1 MSFRIIYGKSGT
13 GKSSFIFNEIKQKIY
28 EENKIYIITPEQF
41 SFTAEKKLMES
52 IGTGAVFN
60 AEVLTFN
67 RMAYRIMNEVGGA
80 KKINLSSCGKS
91 MLIYNILISQ
101 KSNLKFLGKSDE
113 NIELI
118 STQITEFKKHGITPQ
133 DFENSI
139 SLIKNDY
146 LKAKMN
152 DMLIV
157 YKEFENVVHN
167 NFIDENDVL
176 TILNNQLS
184 ETDTFKNSIIYIDEF
199 VGFTKQE
206 YDIIAKLMNMAKMVT
221 INICT
226 DSLELVNCP
235 ESDIFYANK
244 QTADRLLK
252 LAVSEKISIEK
263 PIFRQNTDRFKN
275 EELSHLE
282 QNLYA
287 VPYKKFVGNGDIQNI
302 KLFLANN
309 QYSEIEYVASQI
321 VKIVKS
327 NDLRYR
333 DISVI
338 TKNLDTYSNLCKV
351 IFNKFDIP
359 VFIDEKKD
367 LSQNMVVRYV
377 LSILEIFA
385 KNWSSESVFNYIKTG
400 FVGIDKDEIFAFENY
415 CTKWGI
421 KYSKWYKGEWNFGD
435 EKEDNKAQIQRF
447 RELRSLIVNPLIE
460 LKKQLK
466 STDNVKNITTKLYE
480 FLIKNNIS
488 NKIEEKIKQ
497 LTELGK
503 AELAGEYSSSWK
515 IIMNVFDEIVLV
527 FGNETVNFEKY
538 MQLLKIGLGNSDL
551 GKIPGTQDQV
561 TVGDVDRSRS
571 HKVKAIFIIG
581 LNDGVFPSIN
591 KSEGFF
597 NDSDREDLK
606 NQGVELAKGT
616 IERLYEDNFNIYK
629 AFTTA
634 EEKLFLSY
642 SSSDSEGKSLRPS
655 SLVTKVKKIFPNLK
669 EESDIINKQSEV
681 LLENTTFEELLN
693 QLRDF
698 RDGKQIDGK
707 WFAVYK
713 FFEQSDEWKQKLNS
727 AIQALNY
734 KNNPERITSKNIQK
748 LYGNTLSTSVSRL
761 EQYKS
766 CPFSYFLKYELRLS
780 DKDNFKV
787 KPVDTGTFMHDVI
800 DEFFNFIS
808 ENSLSIRQI
817 EDEQIEKIIEEI
829 IAAKLGLNKNYIFTS
844 TPKYQVLTQRLKRVV
859 QKSIKYIVESIRSS
873 DFDVLGNEVEFK
885 KGKKYEPIKY
895 NLDDGKTVEITGKID
910 RIDIGKFGDDRYIRI
925 IDYKSSVKDIDLEEV
940 YAGVQL
946 QLLTYLD
953 AVCEKEDVL
962 PAGVLY
968 FNLIDNIIK
977 SNNKLPEEDIKEKIR
992 EQFKMK
998 GLVLADIDI
1007 VKMMD
1012 KTLQDGGKSK
1022 IVPVNLNKDGS
1033 IKKNKSCISK
1043 EEFEYLQKYMT
1054 KIIKEISEE
1063 IMDGNIEIKPNRK
1076 KKRSPCEF
1084 CEYKSICNGGQL

>member
-309 QYSEIEYVASQI
+309 QYSEIEHVASQI
-321 VKIVKS
+321 VKIVKA

-351 IFNKFDIP
+351 IFNKYDIP

-385 KNWSSESVFNYIKTG
+385 KNWSSESVFNYVKTG
-400 FVGIDKDEIFAFENY
+400 FVGMDKDEIFAFENY

-606 NQGVELAKGT
+606 NQGIELAKGT

-1084 CEYKSICNGGQL
+1084 CEYKSICNRGQS

>member
-309 QYSEIEYVASQI
+309 QYSEIEHVASQI
-321 VKIVKS
+321 VKIVKA

-338 TKNLDTYSNLCKV
+338 TKNLDKYSNLCKV
-351 IFNKFDIP
+351 IFNKYDIP

-385 KNWSSESVFNYIKTG
+385 KNWSSESVFNYVKTG
-400 FVGIDKDEIFAFENY
+400 FVGMDKDEIFAFENY

-606 NQGVELAKGT
+606 NQGIELAKGT

-1084 CEYKSICNGGQL
+1084 CEYKSICNRGQS